1 MSEKMADKSRKNRMK
16 RTESTESNSKMGKSL
31 KERNKV
37 KKPKER
43 WLLTRKTWRYMTD
56 AGRKLIPDGTQNR
69 LEDIPKI
76 EAYFQEVCKKE
87 PRFLLWRKNSYPGAL
102 GFRKKRKDI
111 RKGGSCR
118 KANSSDDV
126 DNIAIKP
133 ERPKDLAL
141 IPSTSGGRFD
151 IQKMKYDFLNSPSPT
166 SPRSALKVKEVHSS
180 FGTKTPSSSNE
191 DDEKLINMLQQYLT
205 LSQQQQQRDNNNSST
220 ITSNVPGDKYSAA
233 FDYQDLVDRLH
244 RHLTLTTTN
253 MPIRTST
260 YNPFKREG
268 VHFEGDHV
276 QKSLTETLSR
286 YFSQTPNRD
295 RVISDLLT
303 DRKTLEKLYF
313 DLRKTKGFKPRAKDY
328 STTHSKWSPS
338 LLRRNLKTEDNTN
351 DTKATTVQPPL
362 IEIQSESYEPRF
374 EDEGTQTY
382 TIPEQGLIK
391 IDEDYRKILLEK
403 EEENRESKFP
413 SHRRRSSVD
422 NDDVS
427 QSVSDTIK
435 RYLRMARK
443 KSVDSDKVDRFK
455 RVNYDRNLRNIKAK
469 GEITKPGDDDG
480 LNKGCQTNDDWIL
493 TYRDYKFDNYYE
505 SDSRLSSNRSSIDAS
520 YVDENNKPSHSSF
533 KSTSQSFISNLLH
546 GKHSHDN
553 KSTSPATVTTG
564 ATSTGT
570 GSSTMQKSKSSS
582 SVMHHG
588 SRLVAKKIFR
598 SRSKSQTRPSV
609 AHCSWT
615 PQVSSRTFIFHFF
628 LS

>member
-1 MSEKMADKSRKNRMK
+1 MADKANKSKTNRMK
-16 RTESTESNSKMGKSL
+16 RTDSSESTMGRSL
-31 KERNKV
+31 KDRKK

-56 AGRKLIPDGTQNR
+56 AGRKLIPDGAQNR
-69 LEDIPKI
+69 PEDIPKI

-102 GFRKKRKDI
+102 GFRKKRKDV

-118 KANSSDDV
+118 KATSADEV
-126 DNIAIKP
+126 DIIKP

-141 IPSTSGGRFD
+141 LPSTSGGRFD

-166 SPRSALKVKEVHSS
+166 SPRSSLKNKEVLISS
-180 FGTKTPSSSNE
+180 GVKPPSSNE
-191 DDEKLINMLQQYLT
+191 DDEKLMNMLEQYLN
-205 LSQQQQQRDNNNSST
+205 LAQAKDNNNT
-220 ITSNVPGDKYSAA
+220 TTNIAGDKYSTAI
-233 FDYQDLVDRLH
+233 DYQELIDRLH
-244 RHLTLTTTN
+244 RHLTLSSKNIPTMSTTTTTYT
-253 MPIRTST
+253 PI
-260 YNPFKREG
+260 KREG

-286 YFSQTPNRD
+286 YFSHSPNRD
-295 RVISDLLT
+295 RIISDLLT

-313 DLRKTKGFKPRAKDY
+313 DLRKTKGFKPRTKDY
-328 STTHSKWSPS
+328 SGTVHLQWSPS
-338 LLRRNLKTEDNTN
+338 ILRRNLKNEDDADKPTTN
-351 DTKATTVQPPL
+351 IQPPL
-362 IEIQSESYEPRF
+362 IEIQSESFEPSYHNS
-374 EDEGTQTY
+374 GVQTF
-382 TIPEQGLIK
+382 TIPEQSLLK
-391 IDEDYRKILLEK
+391 TEEDYRKYLAEK
-403 EEENRESKFP
+403 EEENRESRL
-413 SHRRRSSVD
+413 SSRRRRSSVD

-443 KSVDSDKVDRFK
+443 KSVDSDKIDRFK
-455 RVNYDRNLRNIKAK
+455 RVNYDKNLRNIKAK

-493 TYRDYKFDNYYE
+493 TYRVLKFDNFLE
-505 SDSRLSSNRSSIDAS
+505 SDSRISSSRSSIDAS
-520 YVDENNKPSHSSF
+520 FVEDANKSQNTSHSF
-533 KSTSQSFISNLLH
+533 MSTGQSFISNLLH

-553 KSTSPATVTTG
+553 KSTATAATTG
-564 ATSTGT
+564 
-570 GSSTMQKSKSSS
+570 TMQKSKSSS

-615 PQVSSRTFIFHFF
+615 PQVS
-628 LS
+628 